1 VDTRSPADL
10 PNDEPAHVLQILVVD
25 DVAMN
30 RDIAGSILRA
40 AGHKVICVESAV
52 QAVMAVAISE
62 FDVVLM
68 DVHMPD
74 MDGLEAT
81 RRIRALGGARER
93 VPIVGLTAHAYDQ
106 QVEECRKAGMN
117 GHLSKPFDPDTL
129 AAAVVRAAAT
139 EPGGNGIESKL
150 VPIPWRPPVMIPVV
164 SSDLPIFNTMAF
176 ERTISFLTPDAVA
189 SCLQKI
195 AALGDGLLLMLQ
207 GSNALGC
214 TSDEIAVA
222 AHTVA
227 GSAGML
233 GFDRLSAI
241 GRRFEWAVESGSVE
255 APALAESLIA
265 ALKATLTEIR
275 SRTAGTIDS

>member
-1 VDTRSPADL
+1 
-10 PNDEPAHVLQILVVD
+10 
-25 DVAMN
+25 
-30 RDIAGSILRA
+30 
-40 AGHKVICVESAV
+40 
-52 QAVMAVAISE
+52 
-62 FDVVLM
+62 
-68 DVHMPD
+68 
-74 MDGLEAT
+74 
-81 RRIRALGGARER
+81 
-93 VPIVGLTAHAYDQ
+93 
-106 QVEECRKAGMN
+106 MN

-139 EPGGNGIESKL
+139 EPAGNGIESKL

-164 SSDLPIFNTMAF
+164 SSDLPIFNSMAF

-241 GRRFEWAVESGSVE
+241 GRRFEWAVESGSAE